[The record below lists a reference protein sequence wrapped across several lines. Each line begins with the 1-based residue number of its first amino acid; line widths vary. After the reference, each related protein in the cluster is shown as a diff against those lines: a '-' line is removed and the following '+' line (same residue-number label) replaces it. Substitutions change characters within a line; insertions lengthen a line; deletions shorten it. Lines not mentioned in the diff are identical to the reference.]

1 MTLNEED
8 KKQLIKYNIE
18 KTEKEISDISFY
30 IKNNKLSVAVN
41 RIYYSIYYML
51 SALAL
56 ENGFL
61 TSKHAQLIGWFNK
74 EYVKTNK
81 IERRYGKIIRN
92 TFEQRSKAD
101 YDVLITFTKPEVE
114 NLFKEMKEVIQVLK
128 KLF

>member
-56 ENGFL
+56 ENGPKQTGRF
-61 TSKHAQLIGWFNK
+61 
-74 EYVKTNK
+74 
-81 IERRYGKIIRN
+81 
-92 TFEQRSKAD
+92 
-101 YDVLITFTKPEVE
+101 
-114 NLFKEMKEVIQVLK
+114 
-128 KLF
+128 